1 MTINYPHLFS
11 PLKINTLML
20 KNRIIASS
28 MGIIPT
34 HKIISSTNYGNMSI
48 FDKALGGAAVVH
60 ISSMVRDEE
69 HAMFGKYNRD
79 VTREEISVMKQAGA
93 RCSLQV
99 GFHSVINEDGSVSGP
114 IDGIRFDGRKM
125 KMMTEADMDA
135 IIRSM
140 SIGICQARDFGF
152 DMATIHFAHDSLC
165 SQFLAPGLN
174 KRTDDYGGF
183 LENRI
188 RFPLKTVEQIRKS
201 VGPDFPI
208 QMRISRHLMVPESY
222 ESEDMLYFIQ
232 NAAPYIDM
240 VNVSC
245 GMDCYYEANVY
256 MSPSVF
262 EPHLYNVDFA
272 AKVKQNCDVL
282 VSLVGAVM
290 TPDEMEDVIAT
301 GKADAVMIG
310 RQLVADPF
318 FPQKAQEGHEEDIV
332 PCLRCLYCYHI
343 ASEHANVVCSV
354 NPRFRRENRVPL
366 KLEKAERAKKVV
378 VIGGGPGGLKAALTT
393 AERGHKVIL
402 LEKTGRLGGQINCS
416 DYDDYKQDLRRY
428 RDYLLTQI
436 KKSKVEVRLNT
447 EATPELVKEL
457 EPEALIVAVGAELVT
472 PPIPGVEHARQAVE
486 AYPDLNKMKGKIV
499 VIGGGTIGSEMGLEL
514 AERGNEVH
522 IVEITDKLAEKGN
535 MLYRIAIRQH
545 MEKCETLH
553 TMTETKCK
561 EIRKDGVVVEGK
573 DGKEQFLEADY
584 VLLAT
589 GLRSRKDLAHS
600 FFGIVPETAMIGDCD
615 RVAKVL
621 EATNEAYFIAANL
634 D

>member
-245 GMDCYYEANVY
+245 GIDRK
-256 MSPSVF
+256 SV
-262 EPHLYNVDFA
+262 V
-272 AKVKQNCDVL
+272 
-282 VSLVGAVM
+282 
-290 TPDEMEDVIAT
+290 
-301 GKADAVMIG
+301 
-310 RQLVADPF
+310 
-318 FPQKAQEGHEEDIV
+318 
-332 PCLRCLYCYHI
+332 
-343 ASEHANVVCSV
+343 
-354 NPRFRRENRVPL
+354 
-366 KLEKAERAKKVV
+366 
-378 VIGGGPGGLKAALTT
+378 
-393 AERGHKVIL
+393 
-402 LEKTGRLGGQINCS
+402 
-416 DYDDYKQDLRRY
+416 
-428 RDYLLTQI
+428 
-436 KKSKVEVRLNT
+436 
-447 EATPELVKEL
+447 
-457 EPEALIVAVGAELVT
+457 
-472 PPIPGVEHARQAVE
+472 
-486 AYPDLNKMKGKIV
+486 
-499 VIGGGTIGSEMGLEL
+499 
-514 AERGNEVH
+514 
-522 IVEITDKLAEKGN
+522 
-535 MLYRIAIRQH
+535 
-545 MEKCETLH
+545 
-553 TMTETKCK
+553 
-561 EIRKDGVVVEGK
+561 
-573 DGKEQFLEADY
+573 
-584 VLLAT
+584 
-589 GLRSRKDLAHS
+589 
-600 FFGIVPETAMIGDCD
+600 
-615 RVAKVL
+615 
-621 EATNEAYFIAANL
+621 
-634 D
+634 